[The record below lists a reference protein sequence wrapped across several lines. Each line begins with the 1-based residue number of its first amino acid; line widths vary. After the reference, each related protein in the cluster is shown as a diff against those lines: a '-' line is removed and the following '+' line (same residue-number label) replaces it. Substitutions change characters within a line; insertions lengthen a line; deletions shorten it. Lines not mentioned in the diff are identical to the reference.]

1 MRHSFCPFQAAAPQP
16 PTQAAAGEAGVQTDC
31 KAASQAP
38 SADSQ
43 PSSNSSSYATPST
56 AESSRTRTK
65 AGAAAAQLS
74 EATNGL
80 NHHNHSFGF
89 GPNLH
94 AAPAELSKASAKH
107 AQRDAE
113 SAGPSSTAVHL
124 RVSTGQHTSHPS
136 MAAPAPASY
145 ASSTTSTTSADD
157 LAEVQGCRGSGG
169 GVSSSGQST
178 NSGWH
183 PHDPEHL
190 IVNGLGGAFLHPTHV
205 FSPSRFVSGVLCCAI
220 LCPAPSFLAPPPPSP
235 APLSPHPHP
244 FQPLA
249 FCSTIKSLLQQ
260 TLPTPLPPPGK
271 RGPDRLQ
278 MTSFKLC
285 SERVNSTLKHCLNSI
300 IGTPSV
306 TLSMS

>member
-220 LCPAPSFLAPPPPSP
+220 LCPAPSFLAPPPPFTCP
-235 APLSPHPHP
+235 
-244 FQPLA
+244 
-249 FCSTIKSLLQQ
+249 
-260 TLPTPLPPPGK
+260 PLPPP
-271 RGPDRLQ
+271 PPFPASCFLFYNQ
-278 MTSFKLC
+278 VLAAANSPHPPASPWQALPLSTSDDIYQ
-285 SERVNSTLKHCLNSI
+285 TLL
-300 IGTPSV
+300 
-306 TLSMS
+306 